1 MAKKSKLEV
10 VDTRG
15 LTDADWA
22 AIDKVIRAYRAGGM
36 EGFWDELETFGDGNL
51 ILQITIVGAFFPD
64 VIREAIKDEMA
75 EQSITLEDLRNL
87 VKRLH

>member
-1 MAKKSKLEV
+1 MTKKSKLEV

-15 LTDADWA
+15 LTDGDWA
-22 AIDKVIRAYRAGGM
+22 AINMVIRAHRAGGM
-36 EGFWDELETFGDGNL
+36 DGFWDELEKLGDDNL

-64 VIREAIKDEMA
+64 VIREAIKNEMA
-75 EQSITLEDLRNL
+75 EQNITVEDLRNL

>member
-22 AIDKVIRAYRAGGM
+22 AINKVIRAYRAGGM
-36 EGFWDELETFGDGNL
+36 EGFWDELEEFGDDNL

-64 VIREAIKDEMA
+64 VIREAIKDEW
-75 EQSITLEDLRNL
+75 QSKALPSKICAI
-87 VKRLH
+87 

>member
-36 EGFWDELETFGDGNL
+36 EGFWDELETFGDDNL

-75 EQSITLEDLRNL
+75 EQSITVEDLRNL
-87 VKRLH
+87 VKRLD